1 MGGIIGGSRGQQGP
15 KAAAWQLLGSCPPWG
30 TTGVPATEAKMQG
43 GERSSRSGNI
53 VLLLRPINPS
63 VRGLSLWGCY

>member
-1 MGGIIGGSRGQQGP
+1 MGGELAPRKAQGWVGSSGAPVGSRAQR
-15 KAAAWQLLGSCPPWG
+15 QLLGSCSAP
-30 TTGVPATEAKMQG
+30 EAKMQG

-63 VRGLSLWGCY
+63 VRGLSLWGCF